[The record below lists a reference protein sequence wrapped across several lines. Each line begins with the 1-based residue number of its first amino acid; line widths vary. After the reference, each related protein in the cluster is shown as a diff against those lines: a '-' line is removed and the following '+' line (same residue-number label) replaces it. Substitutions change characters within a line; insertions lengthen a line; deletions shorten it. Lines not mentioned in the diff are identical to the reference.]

1 MITRFEDLSNEIIY
15 EIFDFLHIDQTHQ
28 TFSSLNRRFDNLLM
42 YSTFPI
48 HINRP
53 SMGKS
58 SFDQYYQKIIRRYR
72 HRIASLRLPD
82 IFTVDLVFSSARNI
96 KEFTRLEA
104 LILENI
110 DLTYFEDFLLH
121 HLVSLV
127 TLRSLTVIVN
137 DPVSDKNTFYRAIFR
152 LPALKYCKLSFRA
165 TRRSNSL
172 TRATNESS
180 PIEHFVIENGAKI
193 DELYSV
199 LSYLPQLRRLSWHK
213 LSGSDNQQ
221 STLERMEMKHLT
233 HLNLELRV
241 TDFDQF
247 EAMIVHLFPRV
258 EVLHLSTSF
267 SHEYLDA
274 DRWQRLISCSM
285 PQLRVFDLQHQDN
298 VRTSDEALLTSARL
312 KHTFTSS
319 FWLEHQW
326 YFTHQIF
333 LQQGLYQ
340 VIFYSTN
347 PYR

>member
-28 TFSSLNRRFDNLLM
+28 AFSSLNRRFDNLLM
-42 YSTFPI
+42 YSPFPI
-48 HINRP
+48 YINRP
-53 SMGKS
+53 LMGKS

-72 HRIASLRLPD
+72 HRIVLLRLPN

-96 KEFTRLEA
+96 KEFTRLET

-110 DLTYFEDFLLH
+110 DSIRFRDFVLYHLTSML
-121 HLVSLV
+121 
-127 TLRSLTVIVN
+127 TLRSLTVVLN
-137 DPVSDKNTFYRAIFR
+137 DLVSDKSTLYQAIFR
-152 LPALKYCKLSFRA
+152 LPALKYCKLSFQA
-165 TRRSNSL
+165 DYMWHIIS
-172 TRATNESS
+172 RATNESS
-180 PIEHFVIENGAKI
+180 PIEHLVIENDGNF

-213 LSGSDNQQ
+213 LSYVHNKQAIAEQ
-221 STLERMEMKHLT
+221 TKLKHLT